1 MEYVGDGIHP
11 GGILR
16 YVHLRF
22 ISFSHV
28 AVAGFPAWSNKT
40 HPCKKQA
47 FTREHTDI
55 SCFTLARGC
64 LWCDG
69 MRLLKTLIQFSVISR
84 NFLPALLCP
93 CSEQDFFF
101 PFEESKRREVKPAWL
116 KKPRRGVVTV
126 IFIYSLPRH
135 LQGCYPGG
143 LCWSSQKNSH
153 LFRNSEYQ

>member
-47 FTREHTDI
+47 FTREHHET
-55 SCFTLARGC
+55 SVVS
-64 LWCDG
+64 LWQEAAC
-69 MRLLKTLIQFSVISR
+69 
-84 NFLPALLCP
+84 
-93 CSEQDFFF
+93 
-101 PFEESKRREVKPAWL
+101 
-116 KKPRRGVVTV
+116 VVM
-126 IFIYSLPRH
+126 
-135 LQGCYPGG
+135 
-143 LCWSSQKNSH
+143 
-153 LFRNSEYQ
+153 E